1 MSSALAFAFLPS
13 RIGALIFG
21 ALGMLAGLLAMVGLS
36 GVVSFSVGRR
46 TVEFGI
52 RMALGASRGS
62 IVRLVLHQ
70 SAVLVGAGLGI
81 GMMMAVLLVK
91 PLSAFVVA
99 DLRPNDP
106 LHLAAAAALIL
117 AVGVGA
123 SWGPVRRAVHVDP
136 ATALRTD

>member
-1 MSSALAFAFLPS
+1 
-13 RIGALIFG
+13 
-21 ALGMLAGLLAMVGLS
+21 MVGLY

-52 RMALGASRGS
+52 RMALGASRRS

-70 SAVLVGAGLGI
+70 SAVLVGAGLAG
-81 GMMMAVLLVK
+81 GLALAVLLVK
-91 PLSAFVVA
+91 PLAAFVVA
-99 DLRPNDP
+99 DLRPHDP
-106 LHLAAAAALIL
+106 LHLAAAAVLIL

-136 ATALRTD
+136 ATALRSD